1 MPAELKFYPLFKKNT
16 QQHRKTKTQ
25 HKDVLNPVSIG
36 YIKKSLKLRASVQF

>member
-1 MPAELKFYPLFKKNT
+1 MPAELKFYPLFKKKHNNT
-16 QQHRKTKTQ
+16 EKQK